1 VQRLAIFPIVLQ
13 FRFLLLFPFSRP
25 TGWRV
30 YIHFHFLPL
39 FPNDSQLCSII
50 FKGTILSVVGRH
62 FRFSQIRFRLNARAD
77 PAAAAPADFRL
88 TGWSIRRQ
96 DF

>member
-1 VQRLAIFPIVLQ
+1 
-13 FRFLLLFPFSRP
+13 
-25 TGWRV
+25 
-30 YIHFHFLPL
+30 
-39 FPNDSQLCSII
+39 LCSII